1 MGNPVV
7 RILLVDDDSK
17 FRGVFAKFFARYPD
31 FEIYEAANGQEGL
44 YKARDILPDLI
55 LSDYD
60 MPLLDG
66 NDPRA
71 REPADVVFMSTP
83 DGVGMKLAA
92 AELAAGARV
101 IDYSGDFRFNSPEA
115 YADYA
120 TRIGRNPAHAAPP
133 SAPVR

>member
-17 FRGVFAKFFARYPD
+17 FRGVFAKFFARYPG

-60 MPLLDG
+60 MPLVDG
-66 NDPRA
+66 MEFCRNIRNTPETA
-71 REPADVVFMSTP
+71 PAFFLSHR
-83 DGVGMKLAA
+83 GEG
-92 AELAAGARV
+92 
-101 IDYSGDFRFNSPEA
+101 
-115 YADYA
+115 
-120 TRIGRNPAHAAPP
+120 
-133 SAPVR
+133 